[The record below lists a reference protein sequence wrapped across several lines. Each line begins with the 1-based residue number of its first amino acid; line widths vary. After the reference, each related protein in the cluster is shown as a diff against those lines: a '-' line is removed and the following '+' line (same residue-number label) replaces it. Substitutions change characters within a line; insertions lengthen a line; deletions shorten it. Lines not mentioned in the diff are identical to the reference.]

1 MSSDAPS
8 AVVPHDDDERTLHSL
23 GYAQVLFREMGGFS
37 NFAISFTIISI
48 LAGCLTSYFIAFND
62 GGPVAVTWGW
72 LIVGFFVIL
81 VALGMAEV
89 ASSMPT
95 AGAIYYWS
103 SKLGSPAWGWF
114 TGWFN
119 LVGQIGVTA
128 AISYG
133 AAVFW
138 TALMNL
144 WFPSVG
150 TDTHTIF
157 YTFSAIV
164 AVQLLLNLNGVRL
177 LAWLNSISAWWHMVG
192 VVIIVFVLAIVP
204 SHHQS
209 VSFVFTK
216 TLNASGFAGHSFAT
230 PVFWF
235 VFGIGLLMAQYTYT
249 GYDASAHMSEETKK
263 ASRAAAWGVVMS
275 VVMSVI
281 FGFILLVAVTFAVP
295 DVQGTIN
302 AGAFDVTYIWQTSLG
317 TRWAEFLLF
326 IVCCA
331 QFYCGTASITAAS
344 RMMFAFSRDG
354 AVPGGRTLFR
364 KVSRRHRVPVN
375 AVIAIAI
382 LSWALMLPT
391 LANGAIGYL
400 VGTSIAVI
408 GLYIAYAVPVYLRW
422 RAGDSFVPGAWSLGR
437 HYKWINP
444 IAFCWVILIVILFLM
459 PTVPQGIP
467 WHSDFSW
474 SLVNYAPITVGGV
487 IVLTGIWWIVSARK
501 WFKGPV
507 REGTEEE
514 LERIE
519 ASFGNGGGVPPA
531 TAPAG
536 QD

>member
-1 MSSDAPS
+1 MSSDAGR
-8 AVVPHDDDERTLHSL
+8 ALDDEQTLHKL
-23 GYAQVLFREMGGFS
+23 GYAQVLYREMGGFS

-48 LAGCLTSYFIAFND
+48 LAGCLTSYFIGFGN

-72 LIVGFFVIL
+72 LIVGFFVVL
-81 VALGMAEV
+81 VALGMGEV
-89 ASSMPT
+89 ASAMPT

-119 LVGQIGVTA
+119 LIGQIGVTA

-133 AAVFW
+133 AAIFW

-150 TDTHTIF
+150 TDTHTVFI
-157 YTFSAIV
+157 TFSAIM
-164 AVQLLLNLNGVRL
+164 AAQLLLNLNGVRL
-177 LAWLNSISAWWHMVG
+177 LAWLNSLSAWWHMVG
-192 VVIIVFVLAIVP
+192 VVVIVFVLAIVP
-204 SHHQS
+204 NHHQS
-209 VSFVFTK
+209 FSFVFTK
-216 TLNASGFAGHSFAT
+216 TLNTSGFSGHNFSS

-249 GYDASAHMSEETKK
+249 GYDASAHMSEETRK
-263 ASRAAAWGVVMS
+263 ASRAAALGVVMS

-295 DVQGTIN
+295 DVKGTLN

-317 TRWAEFLLF
+317 KRWAEFLLF

-331 QFYCGTASITAAS
+331 QFYCGTASVTAAS

-354 AVPGGRTLFR
+354 AVPGGRQLFR
-364 KVSRRHRVPVN
+364 KVSRNRVPVY
-375 AVIAIAI
+375 AVIAIAV

-408 GLYIAYAVPVYLRW
+408 GLYIAYGVPVYLRW
-422 RAGDSFVPGAWSLGR
+422 RAGDSFEPGAWTLGK

-444 IAFCWVILIVILFLM
+444 IAVAWIVVIVILFLM
-459 PTVPQGIP
+459 PTVPTGIP
-467 WHSDFSW
+467 WHSGFDW
-474 SLVNYAPITVGGV
+474 NVVNYAPITVGGV
-487 IVLTGIWWIVSARK
+487 LVLVGIWWLVSARK

-507 REGTEEE
+507 VEGTVEE

-519 ASFGNGGGVPPA
+519 AGLSSAGAAQPA
-531 TAPAG
+531 ST
-536 QD
+536 